1 MSRGILPGSPPH
13 PSRDARPRTP
23 AVGPLTWNASLS
35 SRPQTHHVRGNRRT
49 VGADAITSIALRSI
63 ERRIGQLHELNRV
76 APIVRIGGNPDADRD
91 AMSSR
96 RLTAAAPHRRELVLL
111 DRHSNALRGDPSL
124 V

>member
-23 AVGPLTWNASLS
+23 AVGPLTRYASLS

-63 ERRIGQLHELNRV
+63 ERRIGQLHDLNP
-76 APIVRIGGNPDADRD
+76 ATPIVRIGGNPAADRD
-91 AMSSR
+91 TMGSR
-96 RLTAAAPHRRELVLL
+96 RLTPAPPPPPTLVLT
-111 DRHSNALRGDPSL
+111 RAPA
-124 V
+124 